1 MKNQRRLYK
10 SIAICV
16 SVITAVTM
24 TLPTITSAVGMIG
37 TSRTSSAVSG
47 AAAPKSSKNAV
58 RSEGEGSA
66 HSSTSSTSSNSTRSA
81 DDADDKEW
89 IKLPGRNLKWLI
101 IAGTWDTIHLKPID
115 PKKPVYGGN
124 TGYGTGSGKF
134 DSIFGTSDGNYSG
147 PGFRDL
153 KNQIKTIIIDE
164 NMTLDGAESMFQGY
178 AGLQKIVG
186 LDHIKFADNIKDNS
200 LQSMFAECTNLET
213 LDGIQNWDMSNITNT
228 SFMFANDKKLK
239 NIDLSGWE
247 NVKIKNA
254 WAMFYECNSLTS
266 VKLFKANSD
275 TLADISQLFHD
286 DINLTS
292 VTGLGNWNTKNVRD
306 MSLVFANNQRLE
318 AVAGVEKWNTSSV
331 KTMYGM
337 FYNTQNLKTIAGINN
352 WNTSSVIDMSL
363 MFLRSGVESLD
374 LSKWKFPQG
383 SVRHGKED
391 PCSATSDMF
400 KNSGLRDLTLPTDA
414 NNKNTSIFPDGIW
427 RKSKGKSAI
436 KPGENID
443 FVDNNYESKTGYIR
457 WVRDY
462 IKVTFASKVGN
473 AKDPNNTITCVADVL
488 QGKSYTLGDDKK
500 FVNCTHKYTP
510 GKDLQLSGNPANKD
524 DDREKLALQ
533 AEELGLTYTAKL
545 IRKAKKSSIDVL
557 KNLLKEAD
565 SARYKT
571 ARAFTE
577 IKRSLGIVEGDTVKW
592 QELLT
597 PIFVSANY
605 RRGGNTLIM
614 NSRSKCDGSIQIK
627 DLFKDYVN
635 PLDIQDKDIKNAFI
649 LAPCDVTFTA
659 NVTHKQKPKPPVPT
673 PPAPQP
679 QPMPTPTPTPT
690 PTPEPGPT
698 PSPSPSPSPIPEP
711 TPDDS
716 DILPDITPKPD
727 LNINENE
734 NPKPNTES
742 NPFNPTNNAMH
753 NAYKNLPQLMYENDA
768 KSNALPYAGTKDKAR
783 LGVKEYVGSNSG
795 TCKCVC
801 PTLPKDAKSH
811 KSNKSVRK
819 SSNKATPCKSGNNYS
834 WLGIGGLIISWL
846 IMLLIG
852 FIVGYKMRK
861 KRDDNQSYAN
871 QSAIED

>member
-1 MKNQRRLYK
+1 M
-10 SIAICV
+10 AICASAIV
-16 SVITAVTM
+16 ALAMLV
-24 TLPTITSAVGMIG
+24 PTVTSAVGL
-37 TSRTSSAVSG
+37 SAANNSNHNAASAPSSA
-47 AAAPKSSKNAV
+47 
-58 RSEGEGSA
+58 
-66 HSSTSSTSSNSTRSA
+66 TSTRSSSSSSRFSRSSSSPDSDSSSEQSGNSNA
-81 DDADDKEW
+81 VGWKP
-89 IKLPGRNLKWLI
+89 LSGRNLQWRYGDKKDGGNLCEL
-101 IAGTWDTIHLKPID
+101 HLSPVDKT
-115 PKKPVYGGN
+115 KPVNGN
-124 TGYGTGSGKF
+124 HLLGQDYNGLEHIFSGYQSGSTG
-134 DSIFGTSDGNYSG
+134 
-147 PGFRDL
+147 L
-153 KNQIKTIIIDE
+153 ANQIKTIVIDDD
-164 NMTLDGAESMFQGY
+164 MDLSDAEGMFYDFEGVTKIT
-178 AGLQKIVG
+178 GLQ
-186 LDHIKFADNIKDNS
+186 HIRFKGSNDVS
-200 LQSMFAECTNLET
+200 LQSMFSKCIRLKELE
-213 LDGIQNWDMSNITNT
+213 GIQNWDISKVTNT
-228 SFMFANDKKLK
+228 SFMFTEDKNLK
-239 NIDLSGWE
+239 NIDLSGWKT
-247 NVKIKNA
+247 NNKTNMF
-254 WAMFYECNSLTS
+254 AMFYN
-266 VKLFKANSD
+266 
-275 TLADISQLFHD
+275 
-286 DINLTS
+286 
-292 VTGLGNWNTKNVRD
+292 
-306 MSLVFANNQRLE
+306 
-318 AVAGVEKWNTSSV
+318 
-331 KTMYGM
+331 
-337 FYNTQNLKTIAGINN
+337 
-352 WNTSSVIDMSL
+352 
-363 MFLRSGVESLD
+363 SGVESLN
-374 LSKWKFPQG
+374 LEKWNFSQDEFQVFYGGDK
-383 SVRHGKED
+383 SR
-391 PCSATSDMF
+391 ATAGMF
-400 KNSGLRDLTLPTDA
+400 QNSGLRDITLPTDK
-414 NNKNTSIFPDGIW
+414 KNENYSAFPDGIW
-427 RKSKGKSAI
+427 RKSKGKSAV

-443 FVDNNYESKTGYIR
+443 LVDNDYTSKTGYIR

-488 QGKSYTLGDDKK
+488 QGKSYKLGDDKK

-533 AEELGLTYTAKL
+533 AEELGLTYTAER
-545 IRKAKKSSIDVL
+545 IRKSKNSSIDAL

-614 NSRSKCDGSIQIK
+614 NGRSNYNGSIQIK
-627 DLFKDYVN
+627 DLLKDYVN
-635 PLDIQDKDIKNAFI
+635 PFDIQDKDIKNAFI

-659 NVTHKQKPKPPVPT
+659 NVTHKQKPTPPVPT

-679 QPMPTPTPTPT
+679 QPTPAPTPT

-698 PSPSPSPSPIPEP
+698 PEPEPTPEPSPEP

-716 DILPDITPKPD
+716 DILPDVTPKPD
-727 LNINENE
+727 LNIN
-734 NPKPNTES
+734 S
-742 NPFNPTNNAMH
+742 NNNFVHPFNKAPQSVKGDDVQNNELQH
-753 NAYKNLPQLMYENDA
+753 SEIN
-768 KSNALPYAGTKDKAR
+768 GRAR

-819 SSNKATPCKSGNNYS
+819 SSNKATPCKIGNNYS

-861 KRDDNQSYAN
+861 KRDDEHSEENQSYAN